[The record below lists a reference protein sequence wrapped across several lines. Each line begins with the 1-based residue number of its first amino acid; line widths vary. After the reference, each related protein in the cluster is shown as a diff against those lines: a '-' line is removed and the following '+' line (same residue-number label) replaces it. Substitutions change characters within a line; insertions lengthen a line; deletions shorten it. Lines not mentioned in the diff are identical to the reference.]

1 MSAEPTPPTELPWW
15 FFPALALNS
24 AICAVWGYTTV
35 HCGGVVA
42 GILWTF
48 ATFGLSI
55 FVIPKVLIA
64 VVLLVLCGGGL
75 GLALARHRWFRPRR
89 ELLFLLLPIV
99 WLLLGVAVARAGWL
113 RVTCSLGEW
122 P

>member
-1 MSAEPTPPTELPWW
+1 MSAEATVPTELPWW

-24 AICAVWGYTTV
+24 AICAVWGYTIV
-35 HCGGVVA
+35 HCGGIVA

-55 FVIPKVLIA
+55 FVLPDVLAA
-64 VVLLVLCGGGL
+64 VVALVVCGGGL
-75 GLALARHRWFRPRR
+75 ALGLARHRWFRARR
-89 ELLFLLLPIV
+89 ELLLPMV
-99 WLLLGVAVARAGWL
+99 WLLLGVAVAPNGWL

-122 P
+122 R